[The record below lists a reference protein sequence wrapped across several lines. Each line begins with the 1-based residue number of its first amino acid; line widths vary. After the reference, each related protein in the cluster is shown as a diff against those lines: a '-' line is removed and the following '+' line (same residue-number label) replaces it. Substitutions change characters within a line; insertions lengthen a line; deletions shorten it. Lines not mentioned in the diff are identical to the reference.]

1 MFSFDDIT
9 NENSA
14 EHNSR
19 WPCIPD
25 HLYMLIIGGSGLEK
39 TNALRT
45 LIREQDSDKLIEK
58 IYLYT

>member
-45 LIREQDSDKLIEK
+45 FNKRAR
-58 IYLYT
+58 

>member
-1 MFSFDDIT
+1 MFSFDDIS

-14 EHNSR
+14 EHNSS
-19 WPCIPD
+19 WPGIPD

-45 LIREQDSDKLIEK
+45 FNKRAR
-58 IYLYT
+58 